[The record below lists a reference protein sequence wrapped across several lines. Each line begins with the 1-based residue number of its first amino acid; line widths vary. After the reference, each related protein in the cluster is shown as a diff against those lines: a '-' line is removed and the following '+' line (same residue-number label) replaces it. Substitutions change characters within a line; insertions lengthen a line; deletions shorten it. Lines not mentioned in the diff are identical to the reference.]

1 MGISVIPE
9 KIKACWRG
17 FGMKNKITV
26 SIAGQEYTM
35 VAEEGKDYVQHC
47 ANLVDQQ
54 IQEIMKSSPLGRSD
68 AAVLAAMN
76 LADQFL
82 KEQEASENLRRQI
95 KEGLDESAKLKMEL
109 SEAKREIFKLQ
120 NHKG

>member
-1 MGISVIPE
+1 
-9 KIKACWRG
+9 
-17 FGMKNKITV
+17 
-26 SIAGQEYTM
+26 M

>member
-1 MGISVIPE
+1 
-9 KIKACWRG
+9 
-17 FGMKNKITV
+17 MKNKITV

-35 VAEEGKDYVQHC
+35 VAAEGEDYVRRVAAH
-47 ANLVDQQ
+47 VDSQMR
-54 IQEIMKSSPLGRSD
+54 EVLNGGHLGRSD

-76 LADQFL
+76 IADQFF

-95 KEGLDESAKLKMEL
+95 KDGLDENAGLKMEL

-120 NHKG
+120 NHK

>member
-1 MGISVIPE
+1 
-9 KIKACWRG
+9 
-17 FGMKNKITV
+17 
-26 SIAGQEYTM
+26 M
-35 VAEEGKDYVQHC
+35 VAEEGKDYVQRC
-47 ANLVDQQ
+47 AELVDQQ
-54 IQEIMKSSPLGRSD
+54 VQEIMKNSPLGRSD

-82 KEQEASENLRRQI
+82 KEQEISENLRRQI
-95 KEGLDESAKLKMEL
+95 KEGLDENAKLKSDL

>member
-1 MGISVIPE
+1 
-9 KIKACWRG
+9 
-17 FGMKNKITV
+17 MKN
-26 SIAGQEYTM
+26 
-35 VAEEGKDYVQHC
+35 
-47 ANLVDQQ
+47 
-54 IQEIMKSSPLGRSD
+54 SPLGRSD

-82 KEQEASENLRRQI
+82 KEQEISENLRRQI
-95 KEGLDESAKLKMEL
+95 KEGLDENAKLKSDL